1 MSDPFSWLSPT
12 QTSPLKD
19 RFPALEFVPCPG
31 DPRTAKHVANI
42 VQRTA
47 KALDEIADALHGTD
61 DADWKGRHADAFREQ
76 FDDDF
81 RPKVDKA
88 KRSFGKA
95 GTALTGWADEMP
107 AWQRKA
113 EALESQAQDAKDALR
128 AAKDKLSGLPPKPLL
143 DLPPK
148 DDAEASKQEKAEK
161 DRSAARLAASTAESD
176 LDRIRAQ
183 ARKLATDYDLEG
195 RSVARRLDKAMN
207 IAPNEP
213 GVLDKLGDTIVDIGK
228 ALGKLDD
235 LVAEVVSAAVADA
248 VKWLAEHAYAI
259 AALGDVLA
267 AASAALGAV
276 SLALL
281 LAAPLSGPFA
291 PVFGALAVAAGT
303 TSGGLAFGGLMLHGT
318 ARAVGGESVV
328 SNRTLAQDV
337 LGALPFGAAFKGVTR
352 VAAQSRVADSA
363 ANFGLVDTVAAFI
376 ADPTA
381 LGYFAP
387 QDTRQ
392 KWELALPGGA
402 GPMLVA
408 FENAWKAG
416 REKDQ
421 TARKEGEGT

>member
-31 DPRTAKHVANI
+31 DPQTAKHVANI

-47 KALDEIADALHGTD
+47 RALDEIADALQGRD

-95 GTALTGWADEMP
+95 AGALTTWADEMP
-107 AWQRKA
+107 VWQRKA
-113 EALESQAQDAKDALR
+113 EVLEEKAQDTKDALR
-128 AAKDKLSGLPPKPLL
+128 AAKDELSDLPPEPLL

-148 DDAEASKQEKAEK
+148 DDADARKQEETEK
-161 DRSAARLAASTAESD
+161 DRAAARLAASTAESD

-183 ARKLATDYDLEG
+183 ARKLAIDYDLEG

-213 GVLDKLGDTIVDIGK
+213 GLLDKIGDTLVDIGK
-228 ALGKLDD
+228 ALGELDD
-235 LVAEVVSAAVADA
+235 IVTEAVSAAVSDA
-248 VKWLAEHAYAI
+248 VKWLGEHAYTI

-267 AASAALGAV
+267 TVSAALGAISLV
-276 SLALL
+276 MLGLSVFFPPLAL
-281 LAAPLSGPFA
+281 ASVTVGAVAGGFSG
-291 PVFGALAVAAGT
+291 GALA
-303 TSGGLAFGGLMLHGT
+303 LHGT
-318 ARAVGGESVV
+318 ARAVGGDAVV
-328 SNRTLAQDV
+328 SNRTLAQDA
-337 LGALPFGAAFKGVTR
+337 LGALPFGLAFKGVTAV
-352 VAAQSRVADSA
+352 VAGSRAAEAS

-387 QDTRQ
+387 QNNRQ
-392 KWELALPGGA
+392 KAELAMPGG
-402 GPMLVA
+402 GGFLLVG

-416 REKDQ
+416 REKDRAAQ
-421 TARKEGEGT
+421 QEK

>member
-1 MSDPFSWLSPT
+1 MSDPFSCLSPT

-31 DPRTAKHVANI
+31 DPRASKHVANI

-47 KALDEIADALHGTD
+47 EALDEISDALHGTD

-95 GTALTGWADEMP
+95 ARALTTWADEMP

-113 EALESQAQDAKDALR
+113 EALEKQAQDAMDALR
-128 AAKDKLSGLPPKPLL
+128 AARGKLSGLPPKPLL

-148 DDAEASKQEKAEK
+148 DEAEAREQEKTEK
-161 DRSAARLAASTAESD
+161 DRSAAQLAASTAESD

-195 RSVARRLDKAMN
+195 RIVARRLDKAMN

-213 GVLDKLGDTIVDIGK
+213 GVLDKIGDTLADIGK
-228 ALGKLDD
+228 ALGELDD
-235 LVAEVVSAAVADA
+235 IVAEAVSAAVAEA
-248 VKWLAEHAYAI
+248 VEWLKEHAYAI

-267 AASAALGAV
+267 TVSAALGAISLV
-276 SLALL
+276 MLGLSVFFPPLAL
-281 LAAPLSGPFA
+281 ASVTVGTVAGGFSG
-291 PVFGALAVAAGT
+291 GALA
-303 TSGGLAFGGLMLHGT
+303 LHGT
-318 ARAVGGESVV
+318 ARAVGGDAVV
-328 SNRTLAQDV
+328 SNRTLAQDA
-337 LGALPFGAAFKGVTR
+337 LGALPFGLAFKGVTAV
-352 VAAQSRVADSA
+352 VAGSRAAEAS
-363 ANFGLVDTVAAFI
+363 ANFGLVDTVASFI

-387 QDTRQ
+387 QNDRQ
-392 KWELALPGGA
+392 KAELAMPGG
-402 GPMLVA
+402 GGFLLVG

-416 REKDQ
+416 REKDRAAQ
-421 TARKEGEGT
+421 HEK

>member
-31 DPRTAKHVANI
+31 DPQTAKHVANI

-47 KALDEIADALHGTD
+47 RALDEIADALHGRD
-61 DADWKGRHADAFREQ
+61 DAYWKGRHADAFREQ

-95 GTALTGWADEMP
+95 AGALTTWADEMP
-107 AWQRKA
+107 VWQRKA
-113 EALESQAQDAKDALR
+113 EVLEEKAQDTKDALR
-128 AAKDKLSGLPPKPLL
+128 GAKDELSDLPPEPLL

-148 DDAEASKQEKAEK
+148 DDADARKQEETEK
-161 DRSAARLAASTAESD
+161 DRAAARLAAGTAESD
-176 LDRIRAQ
+176 LDRSRAQ
-183 ARKLATDYDLEG
+183 ARKLAIDYDLEG

-213 GVLDKLGDTIVDIGK
+213 GLLDKIGDTLVDIGK
-228 ALGKLDD
+228 ALGELGD
-235 LVAEVVSAAVADA
+235 LVTEAASAAVSDA
-248 VKWLAEHAYAI
+248 VKWLGEHAYTI

-267 AASAALGAV
+267 TVSAALGAISLV
-276 SLALL
+276 MLGLSVFFPPLAL
-281 LAAPLSGPFA
+281 ASVTVGAVAGGFSG
-291 PVFGALAVAAGT
+291 GALA
-303 TSGGLAFGGLMLHGT
+303 LHGT
-318 ARAVGGESVV
+318 ARAVGGDAVV
-328 SNRTLAQDV
+328 SNRTLAQDA
-337 LGALPFGAAFKGVTR
+337 LGALPFGLAFKGVTAV
-352 VAAQSRVADSA
+352 VAGSRAAEAS

-381 LGYFAP
+381 LGHFAP
-387 QDTRQ
+387 QNNRQ
-392 KWELALPGGA
+392 KAELAMPGG
-402 GPMLVA
+402 GGFLLVG

-416 REKDQ
+416 REKDRAAQ
-421 TARKEGEGT
+421 QEK

>member
-31 DPRTAKHVANI
+31 DPQTAKHVANI

-47 KALDEIADALHGTD
+47 RALDEIADALHGRG

-95 GTALTGWADEMP
+95 AGALTTWADEMP
-107 AWQRKA
+107 VWQRKA
-113 EALESQAQDAKDALR
+113 EVLEEKAQDTKDALR
-128 AAKDKLSGLPPKPLL
+128 AAKDELSDLPPEPLL

-148 DDAEASKQEKAEK
+148 DDADARKQEETEK
-161 DRSAARLAASTAESD
+161 DRAAARLAASTAESD

-183 ARKLATDYDLEG
+183 ARKLAIDYDLEG

-213 GVLDKLGDTIVDIGK
+213 GLLDKIGDTLVDIGK
-228 ALGKLDD
+228 ALGELDD
-235 LVAEVVSAAVADA
+235 IVTEAVSAAVSDA
-248 VKWLAEHAYAI
+248 VKWLGEHAYTI

-267 AASAALGAV
+267 TVSAALGAISLV
-276 SLALL
+276 MLGLSVFFPPLAL
-281 LAAPLSGPFA
+281 ASVTVGAVAGGFSG
-291 PVFGALAVAAGT
+291 GALA
-303 TSGGLAFGGLMLHGT
+303 LHGT
-318 ARAVGGESVV
+318 ARAVGGDAVV
-328 SNRTLAQDV
+328 SNRTLAQDA
-337 LGALPFGAAFKGVTR
+337 LGALPFGLAFKGVTAV
-352 VAAQSRVADSA
+352 VAGSRAAEAS

-387 QDTRQ
+387 QNNRQ
-392 KWELALPGGA
+392 KAELAMPGG
-402 GPMLVA
+402 GGFLLVG

-416 REKDQ
+416 REKDRAAQ
-421 TARKEGEGT
+421 QEK

>member
-31 DPRTAKHVANI
+31 DPHASKHVANI

-47 KALDEIADALHGTD
+47 KSLDEISDALHGTD

-95 GTALTGWADEMP
+95 ASALTTWADEMP

-113 EALESQAQDAKDALR
+113 EVLEKQAQDVKDALR
-128 AAKDKLSGLPPKPLL
+128 AAKGKLSDLPPKPVL

-148 DDAEASKQEKAEK
+148 DDADARQQEKTEK
-161 DRSAARLAASTAESD
+161 DRAAARLAASTAESD

-213 GVLDKLGDTIVDIGK
+213 GLLDKIGDTLVDIGK
-228 ALGKLDD
+228 ALGELDD
-235 LVAEVVSAAVADA
+235 IVAEAVSAAVADA
-248 VKWLAEHAYAI
+248 VKWLGEHAYTI

-267 AASAALGAV
+267 TVSAALGAISLV
-276 SLALL
+276 MLGLSVFFPPLAL
-281 LAAPLSGPFA
+281 ASVSVGAVAGGFSG
-291 PVFGALAVAAGT
+291 GALA
-303 TSGGLAFGGLMLHGT
+303 LHGT
-318 ARAVGGESVV
+318 ARAVGGDAVV
-328 SNRTLAQDV
+328 SNRPLAQDA
-337 LGALPFGAAFKGVTR
+337 LGALPFGLAFKGVTAV
-352 VAAQSRVADSA
+352 VAGSRAAEAS

-387 QDTRQ
+387 QNNRQ
-392 KWELALPGGA
+392 KAELAMPGG
-402 GPMLVA
+402 GGFLLVA
-408 FENAWKAG
+408 FENAWNAG
-416 REKDQ
+416 REKDRAAQ
-421 TARKEGEGT
+421 QEK

>member
-31 DPRTAKHVANI
+31 DPQASKHVATI

-47 KALDEIADALHGTD
+47 KSLDEISDALHGTD
-61 DADWKGRHADAFREQ
+61 GADWKGQHADAFREQ

-88 KRSFGKA
+88 KRSFSKA
-95 GTALTGWADEMP
+95 ASALTTWADEMP

-113 EALESQAQDAKDALR
+113 EVLEKQAQDAQDALR
-128 AAKDKLSGLPPKPLL
+128 AARGKLSDLPPKPLL

-148 DDAEASKQEKAEK
+148 DDADAREQEKTEK
-161 DRSAARLAASTAESD
+161 DRAAARLAASTAESD

-213 GVLDKLGDTIVDIGK
+213 GLLDKIGDTLVDIGK
-228 ALGKLDD
+228 ALGAIDD
-235 LVAEVVSAAVADA
+235 IVADAVKAAVADA
-248 VKWLAEHAYAI
+248 VKWLSEHAYSI

-267 AASAALGAV
+267 AVSAALGAI
-276 SLALL
+276 SLVIILVAPITGPLAPAFATAAGAVGVASGAFAL
-281 LAAPLSGPFA
+281 
-291 PVFGALAVAAGT
+291 GALG
-303 TSGGLAFGGLMLHGT
+303 LHGT
-318 ARAVGGESVV
+318 ARAVGGDSVV
-328 SNRTLAQDV
+328 SNRTLAQDA
-337 LGALPFGAAFKGVTR
+337 LGVLPFGGAFKGVSKAVSASR
-352 VAAQSRVADSA
+352 AADAA

-381 LGYFAP
+381 LGYFKP
-387 QDTRQ
+387 VDDRQ
-392 KWELALPGGA
+392 TVQSALPGGNL
-402 GPMLVA
+402 LVA
-408 FENAWKAG
+408 FENAWKVG
-416 REKDQ
+416 SEKDKA
-421 TARKEGEGT
+421 ARQGE

>member
-31 DPRTAKHVANI
+31 DPRASKHVANI

-47 KALDEIADALHGTD
+47 EALDEISDALHGTD

-95 GTALTGWADEMP
+95 ARALTNWADEMP

-113 EALESQAQDAKDALR
+113 EALEKQAQDAKDALR
-128 AAKDKLSGLPPKPLL
+128 AAKGKLSSLPPKPLL

-148 DDAEASKQEKAEK
+148 DDAEAREQERTEK
-161 DRSAARLAASTAESD
+161 DRSAAQLAAGTAESD

-195 RSVARRLDKAMN
+195 RTVARRLDKAMN

-213 GVLDKLGDTIVDIGK
+213 GVLDRIGDTLADIGK
-228 ALGKLDD
+228 ALGELDD
-235 LVAEVVSAAVADA
+235 IVAEAVSAAVSEAIEWI
-248 VKWLAEHAYAI
+248 KEHANSI
-259 AALGDVLA
+259 AALGDVMA
-267 AASAALGAV
+267 TVSAALGLV
-276 SLALL
+276 SLTTLL
-281 LAAPLSGPFA
+281 IAPLSGPAA
-291 PVFGALAVAAGT
+291 PFVLAFSQGMGVASGGVALGALA
-303 TSGGLAFGGLMLHGT
+303 LHGT
-318 ARAVGGESVV
+318 ARLAGGDSVV
-328 SNRTLAQDV
+328 SNRTLAQDA
-337 LGALPFGAAFKGVTR
+337 LGVLPFGTAFKGVTK
-352 VAAQSRVADSA
+352 VAAGSRAADA
-363 ANFGLVDTVAAFI
+363 AGNFGLVDSVASFLG
-376 ADPTA
+376 DPTA
-381 LGYFAP
+381 LGYWIP
-387 QDTRQ
+387 QDNRQ
-392 KWELALPGGA
+392 TAQMVLPVGA
-402 GPMLVA
+402 TFVA

-416 REKDQ
+416 AEKDAA
-421 TARKEGEGT
+421 ARKKG

>member
-1 MSDPFSWLSPT
+1 MSDPFSWTSPT

-19 RFPALEFVPCPG
+19 QYPALEFVPCPG
-31 DPRTAKHVANI
+31 DAHSAKHVANI

-47 KALDEIADALHGTD
+47 KALDEISDALHGTGE
-61 DADWKGRHADAFREQ
+61 ADWKGHHADAFREQ

-81 RPKVDKA
+81 RPKIDQA

-95 GTALTGWADEMP
+95 ARALTDWADEMP

-113 EALESQAQDAKDALR
+113 EALESQAQDAKDAMR

-148 DDAEASKQEKAEK
+148 DDAAARKQEKAEK
-161 DRSAARLAASTAESD
+161 DRSAAELAASTAESD

-213 GVLDKLGDTIVDIGK
+213 GLLDKLGDVLADIGK
-228 ALGKLDD
+228 ALGALD
-235 LVAEVVSAAVADA
+235 EVIAGAVKAAVADA
-248 VKWLAEHAYAI
+248 IKWLSEHAYAI

-267 AASAALGAV
+267 TVSAVLGAASLVMLGLSVFFPPLALGAV
-276 SLALL
+276 AVSIASGGFAL
-281 LAAPLSGPFA
+281 
-291 PVFGALAVAAGT
+291 GALA
-303 TSGGLAFGGLMLHGT
+303 LHST
-318 ARAVGGESVV
+318 ARLAGGSDVV
-328 SNRTLAQDV
+328 SNRTLAQDA
-337 LGALPFGAAFKGVTR
+337 LGSLPFGQAFKGVTKV
-352 VAAQSRVADSA
+352 VAASRAADAS

-381 LGYFAP
+381 LGYFVP
-387 QDTRQ
+387 QDRRQ
-392 KWELALPGGA
+392 AAEMALAGG
-402 GPMLVA
+402 PLLVA

-416 REKDQ
+416 SEKDRA
-421 TARKEGEGT
+421 ARQEK